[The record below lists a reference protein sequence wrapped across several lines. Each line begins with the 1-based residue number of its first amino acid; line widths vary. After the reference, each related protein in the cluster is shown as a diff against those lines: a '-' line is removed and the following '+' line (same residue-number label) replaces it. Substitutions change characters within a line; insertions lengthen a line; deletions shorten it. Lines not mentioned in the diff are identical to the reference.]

1 MNNPGDYTEA
11 NAWQYFWTPAQYD
24 INGMMQLMG
33 GKKQFTAQ
41 LDSFF
46 SIKALNPNKHL
57 GQEAMIG
64 QYAHGNEPSHHI
76 AYLYA
81 YTDKP
86 ETGKKIISQI
96 CNRFYNNTP
105 SGMIGNDD
113 CGQMSAWYIF
123 STLGFYPANPAGDEF
138 VLGIPQVK
146 KAIVKLANQ
155 KQLSIESQ
163 PNHKNMSI
171 ALDENLIQ
179 LPTIKFEWIN
189 SGGSLVFKNK

>member
-1 MNNPGDYTEA
+1 
-11 NAWQYFWTPAQYD
+11 
-24 INGMMQLMG
+24 
-33 GKKQFTAQ
+33 
-41 LDSFF
+41 
-46 SIKALNPNKHL
+46 
-57 GQEAMIG
+57 
-64 QYAHGNEPSHHI
+64 
-76 AYLYA
+76 
-81 YTDKP
+81 
-86 ETGKKIISQI
+86 
-96 CNRFYNNTP
+96 
-105 SGMIGNDD
+105 MIGNDD

-171 ALDENLIQ
+171 ELDENLIQ